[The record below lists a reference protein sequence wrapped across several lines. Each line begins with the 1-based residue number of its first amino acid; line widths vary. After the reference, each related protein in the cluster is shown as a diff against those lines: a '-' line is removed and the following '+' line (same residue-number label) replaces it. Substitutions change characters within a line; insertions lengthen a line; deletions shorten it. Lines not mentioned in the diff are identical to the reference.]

1 MSVKC
6 RTFAVE
12 NTDIFMN
19 TNFEMVAKTFGGLEG
34 VLAEE
39 LTALGATDV
48 TPGNRMVSFRGDLAM
63 LYKANMCCR
72 TALRILKPLY
82 SFEAG
87 NADSLYAKVKE
98 FDWSSIM
105 DVNTTFS
112 IDTVA
117 YSDDFRNSQFVT
129 YRVKDGIV
137 DWFRDK
143 YGDSKRP
150 SVRIDGAERIFNV
163 HISGKTVTISLDSS
177 GESLHKRG
185 WRRAQTEAPIS
196 EVLAAGIIMLS
207 GWKGDTPFVDPMCGS
222 GTFAI
227 EAAMIAAGIYPG
239 IYRKHFA
246 FEDWPDFD
254 SELLESIYNDD
265 SNEREV
271 NVPIVACDIN
281 RQAIDIARAN
291 ARSAALDKYI
301 TFEVKPIED
310 WSEAPQPGG
319 VLVTNP
325 PYGRRISSDDMDG
338 LYDTIGK
345 VLKHVFTGYHAWII
359 GYEDVYFH
367 HIGLAPSQK
376 IALNNGGLDCEL
388 REYVIFEGRKDAFR
402 AAGGSIKAERA
413 ENPTPKERR
422 AQRKARFTRDNERDD
437 RKPRFGR
444 DKDRD
449 GRKPRFGRDKDRDGR
464 KPRFDR
470 DKDRDDRK
478 PRFDRDKD
486 RDDRN
491 KERKGGYERRGDKAA
506 SHTRRDDFASR
517 ERKERRPLDLS
528 TIGRKPQ
535 ISAENEIV
543 VNRPAWRV
551 RKKDRPGQS
560 GENDK

>member
-1 MSVKC
+1 
-6 RTFAVE
+6 
-12 NTDIFMN
+12 MN
-19 TNFEMVAKTFGGLEG
+19 TNFEMVAKTFRGLEG

-39 LTALGATDV
+39 LTALGASDV
-48 TPGNRMVSFRGDLAM
+48 TPGNRMVSFSGDLAM

-72 TALRILKPLY
+72 TALRILKPFY
-82 SFEAG
+82 TFEAG
-87 NADSLYAKVKE
+87 NPDELYAKVKE
-98 FDWSSIM
+98 FDWSTIM
-105 DVNTTFS
+105 NVNTTFS

-117 YSDDFRNSQFVT
+117 YSDEFRNSQFVT

-143 YGDSKRP
+143 FGDRERP

-163 HISGKTVTISLDSS
+163 HISGKTVTMSLDSS

-185 WRRAQTEAPIS
+185 WRHAQTEAPIS
-196 EVLAAGIIMLS
+196 EVLAAGIILLS
-207 GWKGDTPFVDPMCGS
+207 GWKGETPFVDPMCGS
-222 GTFAI
+222 GTFVI

-254 SELLESIYNDD
+254 SGLLESIYDDD

-271 NVPIVACDIN
+271 TVPIIGCDIN
-281 RQAIDIARAN
+281 RQAIDIARGN
-291 ARSAALDKYI
+291 ARSAALEKYI

-310 WSEAPQPGG
+310 WAEAPQPAG

-325 PYGRRISSDDMDG
+325 PYGRRITSEDMEG
-338 LYDTIGK
+338 LYDSIGK

-413 ENPTPKERR
+413 ETLTPKERR
-422 AQRKARFTRDNERDD
+422 AQRKARFTREN
-437 RKPRFGR
+437 
-444 DKDRD
+444 DRD
-449 GRKPRFGRDKDRDGR
+449 
-464 KPRFDR
+464 
-470 DKDRDDRK
+470 
-478 PRFDRDKD
+478 
-486 RDDRN
+486 
-491 KERKGGYERRGDKAA
+491 ERKERRGDKERRGKDRREDKDRGQRRWREDGEPRERRGDRDFRDRE
-506 SHTRRDDFASR
+506 RRDRDRGSRQWRDDSEPR
-517 ERKERRPLDLS
+517 ERRERRGEEGESRRERRPLDLS
-528 TIGRKPQ
+528 RMGRQPQ
-535 ISAENEIV
+535 ISADNEIV
-543 VNRPAWRV
+543 LNRPAWRV